1 MSKQRNLKSQ
11 TTTVKEIDQTINLK
25 NSIIEG
31 MQEKKAHEIV
41 TLDLSDIENSIASY
55 FVICHAESK
64 THVQAIADS
73 VMEMAYKLTGQDPA
87 HKEGIENAEW
97 ILLDYFDVIVHIF
110 IKEKRE
116 FFKLERLWGDAHI
129 QTMAGN
135 Y

>member
-1 MSKQRNLKSQ
+1 MSKQKSNLSQ
-11 TTTVKEIDQTINLK
+11 STTVKEIDQTINLK

-41 TLDLSDIENSIASY
+41 TLDLTDIQNTIASY
-55 FVICHAESK
+55 FIICHAESK
-64 THVQAIADS
+64 PHVQAIADS
-73 VMEMAYKLTGQDPA
+73 VMEMASKHTGQDPA

-97 ILLDYFDVIVHIF
+97 ILLDYFDIIVHIF

-116 FFKLERLWGDAHI
+116 FFKLEKLWGDANI

>member
-1 MSKQRNLKSQ
+1 MTKQKILKS
-11 TTTVKEIDQTINLK
+11 TTVKEIDQTINLK

-31 MQEKKAHEIV
+31 LQEKKAQEIV
-41 TLDLSDIENSIASY
+41 TLDLAGIENTITSY
-55 FVICHAESK
+55 FIICHAESK

-73 VMEMAYKLTGQDPA
+73 VMEMTYKLSGQDPH
-87 HKEGIENAEW
+87 HKEGMENAEW
-97 ILLDYFDVIVHIF
+97 ILLDYFDIIVHIF

-116 FFKLERLWGDAHI
+116 FYRLETLWGDANI

>member
-1 MSKQRNLKSQ
+1 MAKKKITPSPK
-11 TTTVKEIDQTINLK
+11 TTVKEIDQTINLK
-25 NSIIEG
+25 NSIVEG

-41 TLDLSDIENSIASY
+41 TLDLTDIENTIASY
-55 FVICHAESK
+55 FIICHAESK
-64 THVQAIADS
+64 PHVQAIADS
-73 VMEMAYKLTGQDPA
+73 VLEMAYKLTGQEPA

-97 ILLDYFDVIVHIF
+97 ILLDYFDIIVHIF

>member
-1 MSKQRNLKSQ
+1 MTKPRIFKSP
-11 TTTVKEIDQTINLK
+11 TVKEIDQSQNLK

-41 TLDLSDIENSIASY
+41 TLDLTDIENTIASY
-55 FVICHAESK
+55 FIICHAESK

-73 VMEMAYKLTGQDPA
+73 VLEMVYKLTGQDPD
-87 HKEGIENAEW
+87 HKEGMENAEW
-97 ILLDYFDVIVHIF
+97 ILLDYFDIIVHIF

-116 FFKLERLWGDAHI
+116 FFKLETLWGDADI

>member
-1 MSKQRNLKSQ
+1 MTKTKIIKS
-11 TTTVKEIDQTINLK
+11 TTVKEIDQTQNLK

-41 TLDLSDIENSIASY
+41 TLDLTDIENTIASY
-55 FVICHAESK
+55 FIICHAESK

-73 VMEMAYKLTGQDPA
+73 VMEMVYKLAGQDPD
-87 HKEGIENAEW
+87 HKEGMENAEW
-97 ILLDYFDVIVHIF
+97 ILLDYFDIIVHIF

-116 FFKLERLWGDAHI
+116 FYRLETLWGDASI

>member
-1 MSKQRNLKSQ
+1 MTKTKIIKSP
-11 TTTVKEIDQTINLK
+11 TVKEIDQTLNLK

-41 TLDLSDIENSIASY
+41 TLDLTDIENTIASY
-55 FVICHAESK
+55 FIICHAESK

-73 VMEMAYKLTGQDPA
+73 VMEMAYKLSGQDPD
-87 HKEGIENAEW
+87 HKEGTENAEW
-97 ILLDYFDVIVHIF
+97 ILLDYFDIIVHIF

-116 FFKLERLWGDAHI
+116 YYKLETLWGDANI